1 MTILFFHLPARLEPA
16 LETDNS
22 IKEVSSSTD
31 KEYMENIHFKCH
43 FCTECSGYGCISEL
57 PGMGGIRENINF
69 QLNCAAWDG
78 IALESFTQREKEKAI
93 LPSVRLAPITGGVE
107 NVGYFSEEQFYY
119 DLVSAV
125 HKAGYSLSLGDGCP
139 DIKLQ
144 TGIKAVQRE
153 QETTPDLR
161 SAVFIKPYAN
171 EKIYERI
178 DWSRPVA
185 NIIGVDIDSYNIVT
199 MRNLVKLEKKTP
211 AQLKEVQKYAGHP
224 FAVKGVFTKEDV
236 EMVKELKPDI
246 IIISNHGG
254 RVENRTGS
262 TAEFLAEYGRDLK
275 NNCDKLWVDGG
286 IRKYRDLK
294 IAGLLGADEVMIGR
308 PFITAL
314 CKGAS
319 VTEQERMFAE
329 NYTLR

>member
-1 MTILFFHLPARLEPA
+1 MATEKK
-16 LETDNS
+16 
-22 IKEVSSSTD
+22 IKEVKRTAD
-31 KEYMENIHFKCH
+31 KGSMGNTNFKCH
-43 FCTECSGYGCISEL
+43 FCNECIGLGCVAEL

-78 IALESFTQREKEKAI
+78 IQLESFTLKEKEKAE
-93 LPSVRLAPITGGVE
+93 LPSVRLAPITGGME

-119 DLVSAV
+119 DLIRAV
-125 HKAGYSLSLGDGCP
+125 HKSGYSLSLGDGCP

-144 TGIKAVQRE
+144 TGIKAVLKE
-153 QETTPDLR
+153 QEENPSLR
-161 SAVFIKPYAN
+161 SAVFIKPYSN

-211 AQLKEVQKYAGHP
+211 AQLKEVMKYAGHP

-246 IIISNHGG
+246 IVVSNHGG

-262 TAEFLAEYGRDLK
+262 TAEFLAEYGKELK
-275 NNCDKLWVDGG
+275 NCCDKLWVDGG
-286 IRKYRDLK
+286 IRKYRDLQ

-319 VTEQERMFAE
+319 IAEQEKMFAE
-329 NYTLR
+329 NFACAE

>member
-1 MTILFFHLPARLEPA
+1 MG
-16 LETDNS
+16 
-22 IKEVSSSTD
+22 
-31 KEYMENIHFKCH
+31 NINFKCH
-43 FCTECSGYGCISEL
+43 FCAECKGFGCISEL
-57 PGMGGIRENINF
+57 PGMGGIRENVNF
-69 QLNCAAWDG
+69 QLNCLAWDSFS
-78 IALESFTQREKEKAI
+78 LDFFTQAERDNVV
-93 LPSVRLAPITGGVE
+93 LPTVRLAPITGGVE

-119 DLVSAV
+119 DLISAV
-125 HKAGYSLSLGDGCP
+125 HKAGYELSLGDGCP

-144 TGIKAVQRE
+144 TGIKAVIKE
-153 QETTPDLR
+153 QEENPNLR

-171 EKIYERI
+171 EKIFERI

-199 MRNLVKLEKKTP
+199 MRNLVKLEKKT
-211 AQLKEVQKYAGHP
+211 ASQLKEVMQYAGHP
-224 FAVKGVFTKEDV
+224 FAVKGVFTKEDI

-246 IIISNHGG
+246 VVISNHGG

-262 TAEFLAEYGRDLK
+262 TAEFLAAHGKKLK
-275 NNCDKLWVDGG
+275 NYCDKLWVDGG

-314 CKGAS
+314 CKS
-319 VTEQERMFAE
+319 VTATEKEKNFAE
-329 NYTLR
+329 NVAIRS

>member
-1 MTILFFHLPARLEPA
+1 M
-16 LETDNS
+16 ETDKKT
-22 IKEVSSSTD
+22 KEVSCSADNKSMGNT
-31 KEYMENIHFKCH
+31 NFKCH
-43 FCTECSGYGCISEL
+43 FCAECTGFGCISEL

-78 IALESFTQREKEKAI
+78 IQPDTFTQKEKDRAV
-93 LPSVRLAPITGGVE
+93 LPLVRLAPITGGVE

-119 DLVSAV
+119 DLIGAV
-125 HKAGYSLSLGDGCP
+125 HRAGYALSLGDGCP

-153 QETTPDLR
+153 QEINPDLR

-246 IIISNHGG
+246 IVVSNHGG

-262 TAEFLAEYGRDLK
+262 TAEFLAEYGKELK
-275 NNCDKLWVDGG
+275 NYCDKLWVDGG
-286 IRKYRDLK
+286 IRKYRDLQ

-319 VTEQERMFAE
+319 AAEQEKMFAE
-329 NYTLR
+329 NFVLSS

>member
-1 MTILFFHLPARLEPA
+1 M
-16 LETDNS
+16 ETDKKA
-22 IKEVSSSTD
+22 KELMCTADNKSMVNT
-31 KEYMENIHFKCH
+31 NFKCH
-43 FCTECSGYGCISEL
+43 FCPECSGYGCISEL

-69 QLNCAAWDG
+69 QLNSAAWDG
-78 IALESFTQREKEKAI
+78 ISLDSFTQKEKDLYA

-119 DLVSAV
+119 DLIGAV
-125 HKAGYSLSLGDGCP
+125 HKAGYALSLGDGCP

-144 TGIKAVQRE
+144 TGIKAVLKE
-153 QETTPDLR
+153 QEQDPGLR

-224 FAVKGVFTKEDV
+224 FAVKGVFTREDV

-246 IIISNHGG
+246 IVISNHGG

-262 TAEFLAEYGRDLK
+262 TAEFLAEYGKELK
-275 NNCDKLWVDGG
+275 NYCDKLWVDGG

-314 CKGAS
+314 CKGVS
-319 VTEQERMFAE
+319 VYEQEKMFAE
-329 NYTLR
+329 QFAQG

>member
-1 MTILFFHLPARLEPA
+1 MAISKKAKEATSSA
-16 LETDNS
+16 DN
-22 IKEVSSSTD
+22 KGMGNT
-31 KEYMENIHFKCH
+31 NFKCH
-43 FCTECSGYGCISEL
+43 FCTECLGFGCISEL

-78 IALESFTQREKEKAI
+78 IQLDTFTLAEKERAG
-93 LPSVRLAPITGGVE
+93 LPAVRLAPITGGVE

-119 DLVSAV
+119 DLIGAV

-144 TGIKAVQRE
+144 TGIKAVLKE
-153 QETTPDLR
+153 QESNPELR

-171 EKIYERI
+171 EKIFERI

-211 AQLKEVQKYAGHP
+211 SQLKEVQKYAGHP

-246 IIISNHGG
+246 IVVSNHGG

-262 TAEFLAEYGRDLK
+262 TAEFLAEYGKELK
-275 NNCDKLWVDGG
+275 NYCDKLWVDGG

-319 VTEQERMFAE
+319 VHEQERMFAE
-329 NYTLR
+329 NIALRS